1 MLACYLAAVS
11 RFFAAQAFRIM
22 LPSRAVRGGRRRRAG
37 AALSLQAVLRLQR
50 LEGRLSS
57 AISKVSQTG
66 PARRTAASARDF
78 RGEPCE
84 LAACKTLASPPFLD
98 RNVATAAQA
107 NRTVGPL
114 AGGFALET
122 WRCGLGMRT
131 ALSLR
136 GRIAHK
142 AKLRAPGPARHRAIY
157 ACVSSGRLRR
167 RETAPAIITT
177 TAPK

>member
-122 WRCGLGMRT
+122 W
-131 ALSLR
+131 ALR
-136 GRIAHK
+136 PRHAHSVVFVRPNSSQSQVTRSG
-142 AKLRAPGPARHRAIY
+142 AARHRFIY
-157 ACVSSGRLRR
+157 ACIRAKR
-167 RETAPAIITT
+167 
-177 TAPK
+177 